1 MTITK
6 ICINCKKHFI
16 NQQKRVKFCS
26 QECYF
31 NTRWGAKQCKFCG
44 KKLEKLRYCNAEC
57 RNSFW
62 LKNEYQL
69 LKKKRLWE
77 RKKEIIEKLGNKC
90 VKCGNSDIR
99 CLDINHIDRTKKG
112 RPKNKT
118 YNMQFRL
125 REWSENINNL
135 ELLCANCHRIHTY
148 KQMNYGN
155 Y

>member
-1 MTITK
+1 MNK
-6 ICINCKKHFI
+6 KCKKCGLNFETSQSRCI
-16 NQQKRVKFCS
+16 YCS
-26 QECYF
+26 RKCYYAS
-31 NTRWGAKQCKFCG
+31 RWGTDKCKFCEKPISG
-44 KKLEKLRYCNAEC
+44 KRYCNKDC
-57 RNSFW
+57 RDNYW
-62 LKNEYQL
+62 NKNEYQL

-77 RKKEIIEKLGNKC
+77 RKKEIIEKLGSKC

-112 RPKNKT
+112 RPKNKA

-125 REWSENINNL
+125 REWSKNINNL